1 MKKIIRQKLFCILVG
16 LLLVLCFARLGYA
29 GFDFGFE
36 IPPRTI
42 TVDGMSDD
50 WIGIDPVFN
59 DPQGDS
65 TCNVGTPIRP
75 PFVKHKTAPAPE
87 KY

>member
-1 MKKIIRQKLFCILVG
+1 MKKIIWRKLFCALMG

-36 IPPRTI
+36 ILPGTI
-42 TVDGMSDD
+42 TIDGMSDD
-50 WIGIDPVFN
+50 WIGIDPVFS

-65 TCNVGTPIRP
+65 TCNSGNR
-75 PFVKHKTAPAPE
+75 H
-87 KY
+87 